1 MSRTFRT
8 QSLHSQRQRLLKL
21 LAYTLRALLVHG
33 QRDAEAKD
41 MAAFLALILDDIQH
55 LVETTTA
62 AWEKKGFWLK
72 ADRFR
77 HEWAWAPMYRDR
89 IYMALTRE
97 DWDEL
102 AGLIAQLFGK
112 VSTVDL
118 PKRPRWKERP
128 WEGAWASLQKRVD
141 RGGLATMG

>member
-1 MSRTFRT
+1 MSRVFRT

-33 QRDAEAKD
+33 RRDAEAKD
-41 MAAFLALILDDIQH
+41 MVAFLALLLDDIQH
-55 LVETTTA
+55 LVDTTTE

-77 HEWAWAPMYRDR
+77 QEWTWAPTYRDHL
-89 IYMALTRE
+89 YMALMRE

-102 AGLIAQLFGK
+102 TGLLAQLFGK
-112 VSTVDL
+112 VSAVEL
-118 PKRPRWKERP
+118 PKRPRWGPRP
-128 WEGAWASLQKRVD
+128 WEGAWATFKKRVD
-141 RGGLATMG
+141 RGGLASSG